1 MSYFTSTDESD
12 MESQGSDYSFSKR
25 HRKGRKYGQVIDGKP
40 TLYIKNNKNFLAI

>member
-25 HRKGRKYGQVIDGKP
+25 HRKGRKYGQVIDGKL
-40 TLYIKNNKNFLAI
+40 TAIPSLK